1 MRKNIFLINKVF
13 ISDGIIET
21 DTEVFDNEKDRE
33 KAWNSLLHFHN
44 NMVIDCFGL
53 DLNHIPDEY
62 CYNWGNTELEFYCQD
77 DPDMHHDY
85 FVKSEST
92 IEVTV

>member
-1 MRKNIFLINKVF
+1 
-13 ISDGIIET
+13 
-21 DTEVFDNEKDRE
+21 
-33 KAWNSLLHFHN
+33 
-44 NMVIDCFGL
+44 MVIDCFGL

-62 CYNWGNTELEFYCQD
+62 CYDWGNTELEFYCQD

>member
-1 MRKNIFLINKVF
+1 MRKKIFLINK
-13 ISDGIIET
+13 IS
-21 DTEVFDNEKDRE
+21 NEYYYD
-33 KAWNSLLHFHN
+33 
-44 NMVIDCFGL
+44 
-53 DLNHIPDEY
+53 
-62 CYNWGNTELEFYCQD
+62 WGNIELEFYCQD